1 MTGIVSNQRADQ
13 VLDDP
18 YGDKD
23 AYLWLDRAAFAQPA
37 LGTLGNSV
45 QGGYRGPSS
54 WSVDMVLARAFQLGQ
69 FQRVELR
76 AEAFNVLNTVRLN
89 NPTTSLSSAQFG
101 RILGSAAP
109 RILQLGVKF
118 EF

>member
-1 MTGIVSNQRADQ
+1 MNGITANQRADQ

-18 YGDKD
+18 YGNKD
-23 AYLWLDRAAFAQPA
+23 AYVWLNRAAFAQPA
-37 LGTLGNSV
+37 FGTLGDSL

-54 WSVDMVLARAFQLGQ
+54 WSIDMVLARTIDLAM

-89 NPTTSLSSAQFG
+89 NPVTNLSSATFG
-101 RILGSAAP
+101 RILGSAPP
-109 RILQLGVKF
+109 RIIQLGLKF